1 MTVDTKTSIAALK
14 QGDIM
19 TACIY
24 RKPGKEDMRSLLE
37 PYLLHVYE
45 GLLWM
50 YNYNPEYIIRE
61 KC

>member
-45 GLLWM
+45 GLL
-50 YNYNPEYIIRE
+50 
-61 KC
+61 